1 MRRPPTT
8 FGDFHCT
15 NCGALVSSAHL
26 LSRVHNRNH
35 CPYCL
40 WSRHLDLVNPGDRLS
55 ACKAPMGP
63 IALTTKPGRNKYGG
77 SDGELMLVHFC
88 TVCQSISIN
97 RIAAD
102 DDPDMLLDVFNT
114 SFTLPARTRSVL
126 VDAGIHILSSESFE
140 LLGRQ
145 LFGSEYAFHIL
156 EAV

>member
-8 FGDFHCT
+8 FGDFHCA
-15 NCGALVSSAHL
+15 NCGALVSSAHF
-26 LSRVHNRNH
+26 LSGVHNRNH

-55 ACKAPMGP
+55 ACKAQMGP
-63 IALTTKPGRNKYGG
+63 IALTTKPGRNKYAD
-77 SDGELMLVHFC
+77 SDGELMLVHLC
-88 TVCQSISIN
+88 TGCQSISIN

-102 DDPDMLLDVFNT
+102 DDPDMLLDVFKI
-114 SFTLPARTRSVL
+114 SFTLPTRTRNLL
-126 VDAGIHILSSESFE
+126 VEWGIQILSSESAV

-156 EAV
+156 ETV